1 MNINTSFPNKAIL
14 EIIFLNRDDFY
25 NICFQNNNYLIVGR
39 DQGIADNVIAIATNG
54 KVYYITLHNNDVCY
68 IAESIDI
75 FVNELLLFDRFIQ
88 TNTNELKDDQ
98 DESQLIILANSF
110 RNELLK
116 LNQSAFQ
123 YGTVSTFW
131 SEVCEEIEYGIL
143 I

>member
-25 NICFQNNNYLIVGR
+25 NICFQNNDYMIVGR

-54 KVYYITLHNNDVCY
+54 EVYYLTLYNSDVCY
-68 IAESIDI
+68 IAKNIDM
-75 FVNELLLFDRFIQ
+75 FVNELLLFDRFIEN
-88 TNTNELKDDQ
+88 NTLELKDNQ
-98 DESQLIILANSF
+98 DESQLTILANNF

-116 LNQSAFQ
+116 LDQSAFRDD
-123 YGTVSTFW
+123 TESTFW